1 MNQFKFDIEIQLDG
15 RLEFVYSDD
24 RVPYVGEILNCI
36 GAIPFRVEATTN
48 RSFVVK
54 SVETQIVSAMDA
66 RRDEIVNRASNIT
79 VCVEEIT
86 E

>member
-1 MNQFKFDIEIQLDG
+1 MSQFNISIQLHG
-15 RLEFVYSDD
+15 QIEFRYADD

-36 GAIPFRVEATTN
+36 GAIPFRIEPTKN

-66 RRDEIVNRASNIT
+66 RRDEIINRASNII